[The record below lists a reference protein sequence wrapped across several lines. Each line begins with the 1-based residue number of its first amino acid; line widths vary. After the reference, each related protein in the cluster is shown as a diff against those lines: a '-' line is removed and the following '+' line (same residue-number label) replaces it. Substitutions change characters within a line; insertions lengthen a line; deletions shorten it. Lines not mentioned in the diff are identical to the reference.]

1 MKMKLQHLKLL
12 LPVLF
17 LVTALSS
24 QAQKQFTHIATKANN
39 SCNGDCTLLDIPDL
53 NGNPSAILFVT
64 PITDKGVNL
73 NPHLI
78 GAYYFKNQWNI
89 FNLDQRS
96 IPAGAKF
103 NVEYVARPDST
114 HFQYKITRENLQN
127 DGSAFIDHPALNNN
141 PNAQLRFFPSWVPE
155 VQDIANR
162 EEINIQYNSDA
173 GRWSIFNI
181 NKKPLSARIA
191 YNIIASSGRSSAS
204 YKAVQIKEL
213 TVASNPI
220 QVSGTVASMYMTVWA
235 DGIKL
240 PGDNFQSGHLDQTQ
254 IYGLEMGASSPTT
267 LISGQ
272 LSTGKRIYEP
282 ITIKIHS
289 GWPAGIPLLNAFVK
303 NQNMAFT
310 IDAISNDLNNTN
322 ASGAQ
327 ALNYS
332 IKLSGARIVSFKQ
345 SYEEVGLHMGTGTNK
360 KVYDEIK
367 IMFTKIEYT
376 NSAGA
381 TAVDNL

>member
-1 MKMKLQHLKLL
+1 MKKQIQYLKLF
-12 LPVLF
+12 LPVLLLITSF
-17 LVTALSS
+17 ISS
-24 QAQKQFTHIATKANN
+24 AQNQFTHIATKANN
-39 SCNGDCTLLDIPDL
+39 YCNANCTLLDIPEL
-53 NGNPSAILFVT
+53 NNNPTAIIFVA
-64 PITDKGVNL
+64 PILENGLNL
-73 NPHLI
+73 NPHPI
-78 GAYYFKNQWNI
+78 GVYYFKNQWSI
-89 FNLDQRS
+89 FNLDQRP
-96 IPAGAKF
+96 IPEGAKF
-103 NVEYVARPDST
+103 NVEYVAKPDST
-114 HFQYKITRENLQN
+114 HFQYLITRENLQK
-127 DGSAFIDHPALNNN
+127 DGSAVIDFITINN
-141 PNAQLRFFPSWVPE
+141 PNAQLRFIPCWVPE
-155 VQDIANR
+155 LHVAVVNR
-162 EEINIQYNSDA
+162 DEVNIQFNNETGKWYVS
-173 GRWSIFNI
+173 NI
-181 NKKPLSARIA
+181 NKKPLFARIA
-191 YNIIASSGRSSAS
+191 YNIIVSSGRSFAS
-204 YKAVQIKEL
+204 YKAVLIKEL

-254 IYGLEMGASSPTT
+254 IYGLEIGASSPTT
-267 LISGQ
+267 LTSGH

-289 GWPAGIPLLNAFVK
+289 GWPAGIPLL
-303 NQNMAFT
+303 MAFT

-367 IMFTKIEYT
+367 IMVTKIEYT

>member
-1 MKMKLQHLKLL
+1 MKKQIQYLKLF
-12 LPVLF
+12 LPVLLLITSF
-17 LVTALSS
+17 ISS
-24 QAQKQFTHIATKANN
+24 AQKQFTHIATKANN
-39 SCNGDCTLLDIPDL
+39 YCNANCTLLDIPEL
-53 NGNPSAILFVT
+53 NNNPTAIIFVA
-64 PITDKGVNL
+64 PILENGLNL
-73 NPHLI
+73 NPHPI
-78 GAYYFKNQWNI
+78 GVYYFKNQWSI
-89 FNLDQRS
+89 FNLDQRP
-96 IPAGAKF
+96 IPEGAKF
-103 NVEYVARPDST
+103 NVEYVAKPDST
-114 HFQYKITRENLQN
+114 HFQYLITRENLQK
-127 DGSAFIDHPALNNN
+127 DGSAVIDFITINN
-141 PNAQLRFFPSWVPE
+141 PNAQLRFIPCWVPE
-155 VQDIANR
+155 LHVAVVNR
-162 EEINIQYNSDA
+162 DEVNIQFNNETGKWYVS
-173 GRWSIFNI
+173 NI
-181 NKKPLSARIA
+181 NKKPLFARIA
-191 YNIIASSGRSSAS
+191 YNIIVSSGRSFAS
-204 YKAVQIKEL
+204 YKAVLIKEL

-267 LISGQ
+267 LTSGH

-289 GWPAGIPLLNAFVK
+289 GWPAGIPLL
-303 NQNMAFT
+303 MAFT
-310 IDAISNDLNNTN
+310 IDVISNDLNNTN

-367 IMFTKIEYT
+367 IMVTKIEYT